1 MVSVITILAWA
12 IIFLMLFSLVMVIRR
27 VGKAKE
33 KGVLKIFKVPILF
46 MAVFIGCILVR
57 VFFFEVYYIPSG
69 SMENTLFEGDYVLV
83 SKINYGPRI
92 PSKISQIPW
101 LNFFSNDESGN
112 PSERRLRGIGTISAN
127 DVLVFNN
134 VNDADNYYIK
144 RCIGLPGQS
153 VSMRND
159 KIYINGKEYAE
170 TENIKNNYK
179 IVYDGEN
186 FSGAM
191 RDAGIVYNEDWFS
204 KKNTHKEIPLTAMQ
218 KLKLQSIPALKFLVD
233 YSKNDSVTFGPLLIP
248 GKGSTIDFQR
258 KNELLYRNTI
268 AQFESKKSVNN
279 PANSYM
285 FSKNYYF
292 VLGDNRVAS
301 TDSRVWGL
309 LPENYIVGKAV
320 MIIFSFGKNSGT
332 RWNRFFKPIR

>member
-1 MVSVITILAWA
+1 
-12 IIFLMLFSLVMVIRR
+12 MLFSLIMVIGH

-33 KGVLKIFKVPILF
+33 KGVLKILKVPILF

-92 PSKISQIPW
+92 PSKISEIPW
-101 LNFFSNDESGN
+101 LNFFSNGESVN

-134 VNDADNYYIK
+134 VHDADNYYVK

-153 VSMRND
+153 VSMRNN
-159 KIYINGKEYAE
+159 KICINGKEYAE
-170 TENIKNNYK
+170 TENIKNNFQ

-186 FSGAM
+186 FSEAM
-191 RDAGIVYNEDWFS
+191 RNAGIIYNEDWLS
-204 KKNTHKEIPLTAMQ
+204 RNNTHKEISLTAMQ
-218 KLKLQSIPALKFLVD
+218 KLKLQSIPSLKFLVD
-233 YSKNDSVTFGPLLIP
+233 SSKNDSVTFGPLWIP
-248 GKGSTIDFQR
+248 RKGSTIDFQG
-258 KNELLYRNTI
+258 KNKLLYRNTI
-268 AQFESKKSVNN
+268 AQFESKRWVNN
-279 PANSYM
+279 SARPYM

-309 LPENYIVGKAV
+309 LPESYVVGKAV
-320 MIIFSFGKNSGT
+320 MVIFSFGKNSGT